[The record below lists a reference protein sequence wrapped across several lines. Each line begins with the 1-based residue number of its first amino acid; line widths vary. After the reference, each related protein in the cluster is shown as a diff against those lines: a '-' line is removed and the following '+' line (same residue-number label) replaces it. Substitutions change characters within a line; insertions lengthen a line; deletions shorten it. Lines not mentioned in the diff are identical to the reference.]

1 MDERLLRIA
10 VENDMPLHY
19 ILYLDQ
25 KLNDHGYMLYLE
37 SKFRKEESNDERD
50 CT

>member
-10 VENDMPLHY
+10 VENDLPLHY

-25 KLNDHGYMLYLE
+25 KLKDQGYMLYLE
-37 SKFRKEESNDERD
+37 SKFRGEEGNDKRD
-50 CT
+50 YA

>member
-10 VENDMPLHY
+10 VENDMPLNY

-25 KLNDHGYMLYLE
+25 KLNDQYYMLCLE
-37 SKFRKEESNDERD
+37 LKFKEDESYD
-50 CT
+50 